1 MQLRFLGQHDARK
14 SRNQA
19 YYLLKT
25 MRSWLP
31 FFLNYNMM
39 NKYIIAIAVVLTTLV
54 TNRAF
59 AQLPVIPLANQK
71 SLLQSG
77 DPKLAANKK
86 LVYDCWRE
94 VLEAGHL
101 ELADKYLAESYM
113 QHNPNV
119 PTGRKGF
126 VEFFS
131 KFAKPQPV
139 IDTIKAPVVA
149 IVAEGDLV
157 VISFAAKLPEPTD
170 STKTYSTTWCDMFRV
185 ENGKLAEHW
194 DGAQKT
200 KN

>member
-1 MQLRFLGQHDARK
+1 MKKH
-14 SRNQA
+14 
-19 YYLLKT
+19 
-25 MRSWLP
+25 
-31 FFLNYNMM
+31 
-39 NKYIIAIAVVLTTLV
+39 IIALAIVLTAFIA
-54 TNRAF
+54 NRAF

-71 SLLQSG
+71 TLLQSN

-101 ELADKYLAESYM
+101 ELADKYLAENYM

-126 VEFFS
+126 VELFS
-131 KFAKPQPV
+131 KFAKPQPIV
-139 IDTIKAPVVA
+139 DTIKAPVVA

-157 VISFAAKLPEPTD
+157 VISFASKLPDPAD
-170 STKTYSTTWCDMFRV
+170 STKTYTTTWSDMFRI

>member
-1 MQLRFLGQHDARK
+1 MK
-14 SRNQA
+14 
-19 YYLLKT
+19 
-25 MRSWLP
+25 
-31 FFLNYNMM
+31 
-39 NKYIIAIAVVLTTLV
+39 KYIIAMAVVLTTLI
-54 TNRAF
+54 TNQAF

-71 SLLQSG
+71 TLLQSK

-101 ELADKYLAESYM
+101 ELADKYLTESYM
-113 QHNPNV
+113 QHNPTV

-126 VEFFS
+126 VEVFS
-131 KFAKPQPV
+131 KFAKPTPIV
-139 IDTIKAPVVA
+139 DTIKAPVVA

-157 VISFAAKLPEPTD
+157 VMSFASKLPDPAD
-170 STKTYSTTWCDMFRV
+170 STKTYTTTWFDMFRI

>member
-1 MQLRFLGQHDARK
+1 MK
-14 SRNQA
+14 SN
-19 YYLLKT
+19 L
-25 MRSWLP
+25 S

-39 NKYIIAIAVVLTTLV
+39 KKYIIAIAVVLSALIS
-54 TNRAF
+54 NQAF

-71 SLLQSG
+71 SLLQSN

-101 ELADKYLAESYM
+101 ELVDKYLAESYM

-126 VEFFS
+126 VELFS
-131 KFAKPQPV
+131 KFAKPQAIV
-139 IDTIKAPVVA
+139 DTIKAPVVA
-149 IVAEGDLV
+149 IIAEGDLV
-157 VISFAAKLPEPTD
+157 VISFSEKLPEPTD
-170 STKTYSTTWCDMFRV
+170 SSKTYTTTWIDMFRV

>member
-1 MQLRFLGQHDARK
+1 MHKKFITL
-14 SRNQA
+14 SIV
-19 YYLLKT
+19 
-25 MRSWLP
+25 
-31 FFLNYNMM
+31 
-39 NKYIIAIAVVLTTLV
+39 IIALFANNI
-54 TNRAF
+54 F
-59 AQLPVIPLANQK
+59 AQLPSIPLASQK
-71 SLLQSG
+71 TLLQSN

-94 VLEAGHL
+94 ILEGGHL
-101 ELADKYLAESYM
+101 ELVDKYLAEGYI

-126 VEFFS
+126 VELFS
-131 KFAKPQPV
+131 KFAKAKPIV
-139 IDTIKAPVVA
+139 DTIQAPVVA

-157 VISFAAKLPEPTD
+157 VISFASTLPDPTD
-170 STKTYSTTWCDMFRV
+170 STKTYTTTWFDMFRV